1 MTVRALSNEQAE
13 LTVGQVWQIIVE
25 AEELPVLV
33 ILLPDGSTLTPV
45 VTFEQVAGYERNV
58 LAWGNYAYVAE
69 LIPTLPGRYIA
80 SASTTD
86 GANALLQAW
95 VGAVTQNTALP
106 TADDLS
112 AWLGGSDAH
121 SYTDEELEQELAAAT
136 AAQRRVCR
144 IPVAYPDDLREA
156 LMRRAA
162 RLLYMRRQLT
172 ALPRD
177 EGDFNLPATAPPGR
191 DYTTKDLEAP
201 WLKIVVG

>member
-1 MTVRALSNEQAE
+1 MTVRALSNDQVD

-25 AEELPVLV
+25 AEELPILV
-33 ILLPDGSTLTPV
+33 ILLPDGSALSPA

-58 LAWGNYAYVAE
+58 LTWGNYAYVAE
-69 LIPTLPGRYIA
+69 LLPAVAGRYIA

-86 GANALLQAW
+86 GANALFQAW
-95 VGAVTQNTALP
+95 VGAVTPNTSLP
-106 TADDLS
+106 DADELS
-112 AWLGGSDAH
+112 DWLGGSDAH
-121 SYTDEELEQELAAAT
+121 SYTDEELTQELAAAS

-144 IPVAYPDDLREA
+144 IPAAYPDDLREA

-177 EGDFNLPATAPPGR
+177 EGDFGLPASAPPGR

-201 WLKIVVG
+201 WRKIVVG

>member
-1 MTVRALSNEQAE
+1 MTVRALSSAQVD
-13 LTVGQVWQIIVE
+13 LTVGQVWRIIVE
-25 AEELPVLV
+25 AEELPILV
-33 ILLPDGSTLTPV
+33 ILLPDGSALSPA

-69 LIPTLPGRYIA
+69 VIPSIAGRYIA

-95 VGAVTQNTALP
+95 VAAVTPNAALP
-106 TADDLS
+106 DKDELS
-112 AWLGGSDAH
+112 EWLGGSDAH
-121 SYTDEELEQELAAAT
+121 SFTDDELEQELAAAT

-144 IPVAYPDDLREA
+144 IPVAYPEDLREA

-177 EGDFNLPATAPPGR
+177 EGDFGLPASAPLGR

-201 WLKIVVG
+201 WRKIVIG